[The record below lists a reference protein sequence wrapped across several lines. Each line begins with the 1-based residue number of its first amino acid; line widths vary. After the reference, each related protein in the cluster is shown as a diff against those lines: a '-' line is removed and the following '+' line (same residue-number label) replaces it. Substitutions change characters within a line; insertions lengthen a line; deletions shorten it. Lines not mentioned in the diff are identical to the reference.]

1 MTWSSIP
8 FDPTAKVLRQF
19 AAAWLIVFMAYGIYE
34 YRHARHELGIALLV
48 LAAVIGLL
56 GLIKPG
62 AVRWIFVGWMVLA
75 FPIGWLISQVMLLTI
90 FFLVLTPAG
99 ILFRLK
105 GRDLL
110 ARKSSPGRSTFW
122 TKKSIP
128 KDVRSYFRQF

>member
-19 AAAWLIVFMAYGIYE
+19 AAAWLIVFMAYGICQ
-34 YRHARHELGIALLV
+34 YRHTHHELGITLV
-48 LAAVIGLL
+48 ALAAVVGSL

-62 AVRWIFVGWMVLA
+62 AVRWIFVGWMIIA

-110 ARKSSPGRSTFW
+110 ARKLSPGRSTFW
-122 TKKSIP
+122 TTKTIP
-128 KDVRSYFRQF
+128 KDVRSYFRQY

>member
-19 AAAWLIVFMAYGIYE
+19 AAAWLIVFMGYGIYQ
-34 YRHARHELGIALLV
+34 YRHAHHDLGITLTC
-48 LAAVIGLL
+48 LAVVIGSL
-56 GLIKPG
+56 GLVKPG
-62 AVRWIFVGWMVLA
+62 SVRWLFVGWMVLA
-75 FPIGWLISQVMLLTI
+75 FPIGWLISQVMLLAI

-110 ARKSSPGRSTFW
+110 ARKPSPGRSTFW
-122 TKKSIP
+122 TDKSMP